1 VGARIYLLVEDAVN
15 EETLVSLW
23 NDKRRQLIQAQ
34 LHSVIGLSVL
44 TVLAVMGYF
53 ASASATVSIFALVF
67 IVTVGGLGLLS
78 QLAVI
83 REAKS
88 VVAELASHNT
98 AGAVAKTIAASGTYL
113 TLTQALMTVFS
124 LALLI
129 SFILIIFPL

>member
-1 VGARIYLLVEDAVN
+1 MHYLLEDTVN
-15 EETLVSLW
+15 EENLVNLW

-53 ASASATVSIFALVF
+53 STASTTAAIFAVVF

-78 QLAVI
+78 QFAVI

-98 AGAVAKTIAASGTYL
+98 SGAVAKTIAASGRYL

-124 LALLI
+124 IALLVA
-129 SFILIIFPL
+129 FILVAFSL

>member
-1 VGARIYLLVEDAVN
+1 MN
-15 EETLVSLW
+15 EETLVNLW

-44 TVLAVMGYF
+44 AVLAVMGYF
-53 ASASATVSIFALVF
+53 QTASVSAAIFALVF

-78 QLAVI
+78 QFAVI

-88 VVAELASHNT
+88 VVEELSGKPAS
-98 AGAVAKTIAASGTYL
+98 GAVAQTIASSGRYL

-124 LALLI
+124 VALLI
-129 SFILIIFPL
+129 AFVMVAFSL